1 MPENE
6 KAYDL
11 IIVGAGPA
19 GMTASIYA
27 SRYKIKHLVI
37 GSEIG
42 GQAVNAVNIE
52 NWPGIE
58 SIPGAELMKNFR
70 AHAEKLGGEF
80 FQSSVD
86 KINKKDGY
94 FEVMCEDVKKNFN
107 GKIILFALGMRPRKM
122 EIPGEDRLAG
132 KGVAY
137 CATCDAMF
145 YKNKDVAV
153 IGGGD
158 SAATAALH
166 LSEFANKVYLVYRDG
181 DVKIEP
187 TWMEKI
193 EQNQKIEKVPMN
205 AVSEIKGEEKVEGLA
220 FEFNGEKKE
229 ISVQG
234 VFIEIGAV
242 PGVGIAKELGVKV
255 NEQEYIIVNQDQS
268 TNVENVYAAGD
279 VTTESNGFRQII
291 TASSEGALAAESIY
305 KKLKLEKEK

>member
-1 MPENE
+1 MTETNE
-6 KAYDL
+6 VYDL

-19 GMTASIYA
+19 GLAASVYA
-27 SRYKIKHLVI
+27 SRYKISHLVI

-42 GQAVNAVNIE
+42 GQAAKAVKIE
-52 NWPGIE
+52 NWPGTE
-58 SIPGAELMKNFR
+58 SITGAELMQKFQ
-70 AHAEKLGGEF
+70 AHAEKLGGQI

-86 KINKKDGY
+86 KIVKKEEY
-94 FEVMCEDVKKNFN
+94 FEVMCEDA
-107 GKIILFALGMRPRKM
+107 GKIFKSKMILFALGMRPRKM
-122 EIPGEDRLAG
+122 EIPGEDKLAG

-145 YKNKDVAV
+145 FKNKDVAV

-166 LSEFANKVYLVYRDG
+166 LSEFASKVYLVYREG

-187 TWMEKI
+187 SWMEKI
-193 EQNQKIEKVPMN
+193 EQNKKIEKVAMKC
-205 AVSEIKGEEKVEGLA
+205 VCEIKGESKVEGLIC
-220 FEFNGEKKE
+220 ECGDEKKE
-229 ISVQG
+229 IPVQG
-234 VFIEIGAV
+234 VFIEIGSV
-242 PGVGIAKELGVKV
+242 PGVGIAKELGVEV
-255 NEQEYIIVNQDQS
+255 NEQEYIIVGQNQA

-305 KKLKLEKEK
+305 KKLAKNK